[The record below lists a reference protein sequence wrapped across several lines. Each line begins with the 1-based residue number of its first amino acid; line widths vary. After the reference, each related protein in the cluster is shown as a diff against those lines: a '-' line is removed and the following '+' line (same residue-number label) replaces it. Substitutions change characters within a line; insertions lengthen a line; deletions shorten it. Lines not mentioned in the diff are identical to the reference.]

1 MNHLKWKTPCHHL
14 NLQHCTDNIDIPVL
28 LFCQVGGIYTV
39 IRSKTGVSVNE
50 MGDQYILLG
59 PYKEYHARYMYESC
73 VCHWHKQFFR
83 QEIEEEDFPQYH
95 PLGQAVDSQRETHG
109 YRIHCGRY

>member
-1 MNHLKWKTPCHHL
+1 M
-14 NLQHCTDNIDIPVL
+14 
-28 LFCQVGGIYTV
+28 

-109 YRIHCGRY
+109 YRIHCGRYSCGLYFNIFEKKLHRVQVAGGRKPTGDFVRH